1 MKDIRFVDVGEGITE
16 GKIQKWLVKDGD
28 PVKEDQSVVQV
39 ETDKAVVNVP
49 SPITGTIKINM
60 QEGATLHIGDTLAYI
75 GTPEEIGAAAKAPAA
90 PAQAPAQ
97 TQQQAQQPAPQ
108 QTTQT
113 QKPTQQAA
121 PAAKAQPS
129 KEMIATPSVRKLAHD
144 LNVDLNNVTGT
155 GPNGRIVENDVRS
168 AASSGT
174 SASAPQQKYSE
185 VLEETHKEEV
195 ERVPMSMTRKAIAR
209 NMEESW
215 KIPRATHMDL
225 INATQLWN
233 LVSKEKQKMQ
243 QMDVHLTFLPFI
255 IKALV
260 KALKD
265 NPHFNASYDKDKQEI
280 IVKKYYNIGLA
291 AETDDGLKVIV
302 MRDADKKSIA
312 DIAKSIQELSKK
324 LKDKTITIEEM
335 KDTTITITNI
345 GSLGGGFLAVAMIN
359 PPDVAIIGVLSIRD
373 WEFVEG
379 GKPSIGKVLPFTI
392 TFDHRVVDGAEAV
405 KLGNAF
411 KGYLEDPEFL
421 EMLG

>member
-28 PVKEDQSVVQV
+28 QVKEDQSVAQV

-49 SPITGTIKINM
+49 SPITGTIKINLK
-60 QEGATLHIGDTLAYI
+60 EGSTLHIGDTLAFI
-75 GTPEEIGAAAKAPAA
+75 GTPDELKTANAAQVAAQQMPAA
-90 PAQAPAQ
+90 
-97 TQQQAQQPAPQ
+97 QPV
-108 QTTQT
+108 
-113 QKPTQQAA
+113 
-121 PAAKAQPS
+121 KAQPAQKAAQPA
-129 KEMIATPSVRKLAHD
+129 KEITTTPSVRKLAEE
-144 LNVDLNNVTGT
+144 LGVNLSTVTGT
-155 GPNGRIVENDVRS
+155 GPNGRILENDVR
-168 AASSGT
+168 AVT
-174 SASAPQQKYSE
+174 SQAVQKSVPQQKYSE

-195 ERVPMSMTRKAIAR
+195 VREPMSMTRKAIAR

-215 KIPRATHMDL
+215 KMPRATHMDL
-225 INATQLWN
+225 INATELWN

-260 KALKD
+260 EALKAS
-265 NPHFNASYDKDKQEI
+265 PHFNASYDRDKQEI

-291 AETDDGLKVIV
+291 AEADDGLKVV
-302 MRDADKKSIA
+302 VVRDADKKSIEQ
-312 DIAKSIQELSKK
+312 IAKDIQELSKK
-324 LKDKTITIEEM
+324 VKDKTITIEEM

-359 PPDVAIIGVLSIRD
+359 PPDVAIIGILSIRD
-373 WEFVEG
+373 WVWVQEG
-379 GKPSIGKVLPFTI
+379 KQTIGKVLPFTI

-405 KLGNAF
+405 KLGNAL